1 MSKFDDIFSRKAK
14 EAFENYNADH
24 LAGDGWDSFAS
35 RYGKQRRRTIVFPL
49 WARAAS
55 IIILVTAGV
64 LFMNRFIS
72 RNPGE
77 PTGLT
82 AQQSG
87 NEMSDSTEAQTDTNA
102 VETATTASV
111 PVIADNELSTRETV
125 TGAGQ
130 TGNDGRRVRQATDT
144 GGLDGLTPDTG
155 NLASGQT
162 GDAQTRKTG
171 NLAAEQTGDA
181 QARKTG
187 NLATGRTR
195 ETDSRT
201 WQVRETGSLAAGQ
214 SNEPAIAVVTE
225 SDKMDDIYAGV
236 NLALNPIEIR
246 LTEKADSRLNLP
258 PVKVLD
264 DYRAQPR
271 QKMTTTLMTGLSGL
285 MASIDNATTT
295 AQGVSI
301 GFYVERQL
309 TRRISV
315 RPGLA
320 MAKHSYGMEG
330 TPEEVLA
337 GANTIMDYAAPEL
350 NGLSGTTS
358 SYEADIDLLL
368 MEVPVNFVFSLW
380 RRAEKNFFIST
391 GASTML
397 YLSQHMT
404 GSFNNTYTK
413 TMADSYGGTTYAT
426 KTTTVQVERE
436 HHLLNRVDFLGL
448 ANFSAGYSMPFG
460 RGTHLLLEP
469 FVQLPV
475 KDLTSMNLRIRYGG
489 LSMKIQF

>member
-24 LAGDGWDSFAS
+24 LAGDGWNSFAS

-55 IIILVTAGV
+55 IIILVTAGI

-72 RNPGE
+72 RNPEE
-77 PTGLT
+77 PAGLT
-82 AQQSG
+82 AHQSG
-87 NEMSDSTEAQTDTNA
+87 NEMSDSTEAKADTSA
-102 VETATTASV
+102 ARTATTASV
-111 PVIADNELSTRETV
+111 PVIADNELSTRETIS
-125 TGAGQ
+125 GARQ
-130 TGNDGRRVRQATDT
+130 TGDGGRRVRQATDT

>member
-55 IIILVTAGV
+55 IIILVTAGI

-72 RNPGE
+72 RNPEE
-77 PTGLT
+77 PAGLT
-82 AQQSG
+82 AHQSG
-87 NEMSDSTEAQTDTNA
+87 NEMSDSTEAKADTSA
-102 VETATTASV
+102 ARTATTASV

-125 TGAGQ
+125 SGARQ
-130 TGNDGRRVRQATDT
+130 TGDGGRRVRQATDT

-155 NLASGQT
+155 NLASG
-162 GDAQTRKTG
+162 R
-171 NLAAEQTGDA
+171 TGDA

-225 SDKMDDIYAGV
+225 SDKPDGIYAGV

-246 LTEKADSRLNLP
+246 LTDKADSRLNLP

-271 QKMTTTLMTGLSGL
+271 QKMTTTLMTGMSGM

-330 TPEEVLA
+330 TPEGVLA
-337 GANTIMDYAAPEL
+337 GENPVMDYAAPEL

-380 RRAEKNFFIST
+380 RRAEKSFFIST

-436 HHLLNRVDFLGL
+436 HQLLNRVDFLGL

>member
-24 LAGDGWDSFAS
+24 LAGDGWNSFAS

-55 IIILVTAGV
+55 IIILVTAGI

-72 RNPGE
+72 RNPEE
-77 PTGLT
+77 PAGLT
-82 AQQSG
+82 AHQSG
-87 NEMSDSTEAQTDTNA
+87 NEMSDSTEAKADTSA
-102 VETATTASV
+102 ARTATTASV
-111 PVIADNELSTRETV
+111 PVIADNELSTRETIS
-125 TGAGQ
+125 GARQ
-130 TGNDGRRVRQATDT
+130 TGDGGRRVRQATDT

-155 NLASGQT
+155 NLASGRT

>member
-102 VETATTASV
+102 VETVTTASV

-130 TGNDGRRVRQATDT
+130 TGDGGRRVRQATDT

-155 NLASGQT
+155 NLASGRT

-171 NLAAEQTGDA
+171 N
-181 QARKTG
+181 
-187 NLATGRTR
+187 
-195 ETDSRT
+195 
-201 WQVRETGSLAAGQ
+201 LAAGQ

>member
-1 MSKFDDIFSRKAK
+1 
-14 EAFENYNADH
+14 
-24 LAGDGWDSFAS
+24 
-35 RYGKQRRRTIVFPL
+35 
-49 WARAAS
+49 
-55 IIILVTAGV
+55 
-64 LFMNRFIS
+64 MNRFIS

-102 VETATTASV
+102 VETVTTASV

-130 TGNDGRRVRQATDT
+130 TGDGGRRVRQATDT

-171 NLAAEQTGDA
+171 N
-181 QARKTG
+181 
-187 NLATGRTR
+187 
-195 ETDSRT
+195 
-201 WQVRETGSLAAGQ
+201 LAAGQ

>member
-24 LAGDGWDSFAS
+24 LAGDGWNSFAS

-55 IIILVTAGV
+55 IIILVTAGI

-72 RNPGE
+72 RNPEE
-77 PTGLT
+77 PAGLT
-82 AQQSG
+82 AHQSG

-162 GDAQTRKTG
+162 GDAQ
-171 NLAAEQTGDA
+171 
-181 QARKTG
+181 ARKTG
-187 NLATGRTR
+187 N
-195 ETDSRT
+195 
-201 WQVRETGSLAAGQ
+201 LAAGQ

>member
-1 MSKFDDIFSRKAK
+1 
-14 EAFENYNADH
+14 
-24 LAGDGWDSFAS
+24 
-35 RYGKQRRRTIVFPL
+35 VFPL

-102 VETATTASV
+102 VETVTTASV

-130 TGNDGRRVRQATDT
+130 TGDGGRRVRQATDT

-171 NLAAEQTGDA
+171 N
-181 QARKTG
+181 
-187 NLATGRTR
+187 
-195 ETDSRT
+195 
-201 WQVRETGSLAAGQ
+201 LAAGQ

>member
-24 LAGDGWDSFAS
+24 LAGDGWNSFAS

-102 VETATTASV
+102 VETVTTASV

-130 TGNDGRRVRQATDT
+130 TGDGGRRVRQATDT

-162 GDAQTRKTG
+162 GDAQ
-171 NLAAEQTGDA
+171 
-181 QARKTG
+181 ARKTG
-187 NLATGRTR
+187 N
-195 ETDSRT
+195 
-201 WQVRETGSLAAGQ
+201 LAAGQ

>member
-102 VETATTASV
+102 VETVTTASV

-130 TGNDGRRVRQATDT
+130 TGDGGRRVRQATDT

-171 NLAAEQTGDA
+171 N
-181 QARKTG
+181 
-187 NLATGRTR
+187 
-195 ETDSRT
+195 
-201 WQVRETGSLAAGQ
+201 LAAGQ

-436 HHLLNRVDFLGL
+436 HQLLNRVDFLGL

>member
-24 LAGDGWDSFAS
+24 LAGDGWNSFAS

-55 IIILVTAGV
+55 IIILVTAGI

-72 RNPGE
+72 RNPEE
-77 PTGLT
+77 PAGLT
-82 AQQSG
+82 AHQSG
-87 NEMSDSTEAQTDTNA
+87 NEMSDSTEAKADTSA
-102 VETATTASV
+102 ARTATTASV
-111 PVIADNELSTRETV
+111 PVIADNELSTRETIS
-125 TGAGQ
+125 GARQ
-130 TGNDGRRVRQATDT
+130 TGDGGRRVRQATDT

-187 NLATGRTR
+187 N
-195 ETDSRT
+195 
-201 WQVRETGSLAAGQ
+201 LAAGQ

>member
-24 LAGDGWDSFAS
+24 LAGDGWNSFAS

-102 VETATTASV
+102 VETVTTASV

-171 NLAAEQTGDA
+171 N
-181 QARKTG
+181 
-187 NLATGRTR
+187 
-195 ETDSRT
+195 
-201 WQVRETGSLAAGQ
+201 LAAGQ

>member
-24 LAGDGWDSFAS
+24 LAGDGWNSFAS

-171 NLAAEQTGDA
+171 N
-181 QARKTG
+181 
-187 NLATGRTR
+187 
-195 ETDSRT
+195 
-201 WQVRETGSLAAGQ
+201 LAAGQ

>member
-102 VETATTASV
+102 VETVTTASV

-130 TGNDGRRVRQATDT
+130 TGDGGRRVRQATDT

-171 NLAAEQTGDA
+171 N
-181 QARKTG
+181 
-187 NLATGRTR
+187 
-195 ETDSRT
+195 
-201 WQVRETGSLAAGQ
+201 LAAGQ

>member
-87 NEMSDSTEAQTDTNA
+87 NEMSDSTEAKADTSA
-102 VETATTASV
+102 ARTATTASV

-130 TGNDGRRVRQATDT
+130 TGDGGRRVRQATDT

-171 NLAAEQTGDA
+171 N
-181 QARKTG
+181 
-187 NLATGRTR
+187 
-195 ETDSRT
+195 
-201 WQVRETGSLAAGQ
+201 LAAGQ

-436 HHLLNRVDFLGL
+436 HQLLNRVDFLGL

>member
-102 VETATTASV
+102 VETVTTASV

-130 TGNDGRRVRQATDT
+130 TGDGGRRVRQATDT

-171 NLAAEQTGDA
+171 N
-181 QARKTG
+181 
-187 NLATGRTR
+187 
-195 ETDSRT
+195 
-201 WQVRETGSLAAGQ
+201 LAAGQ

-258 PVKVLD
+258 PVKVPD

>member
-72 RNPGE
+72 RNPEE
-77 PTGLT
+77 PAGLT
-82 AQQSG
+82 AHQSG

-102 VETATTASV
+102 VETVTTASV

-130 TGNDGRRVRQATDT
+130 TGDGGRRVRQATDT

-171 NLAAEQTGDA
+171 N
-181 QARKTG
+181 
-187 NLATGRTR
+187 
-195 ETDSRT
+195 
-201 WQVRETGSLAAGQ
+201 LAAGQ

>member
-24 LAGDGWDSFAS
+24 LAGDGWDFFAS

-162 GDAQTRKTG
+162 GDAQ
-171 NLAAEQTGDA
+171 
-181 QARKTG
+181 ARKTG
-187 NLATGRTR
+187 N
-195 ETDSRT
+195 
-201 WQVRETGSLAAGQ
+201 LAAGQ

>member
-55 IIILVTAGV
+55 IIILVTAGI

-72 RNPGE
+72 RNPEE
-77 PTGLT
+77 PAGLT
-82 AQQSG
+82 AHQSG
-87 NEMSDSTEAQTDTNA
+87 NEMSDSTEAKADTSA
-102 VETATTASV
+102 ARTATTASV

-187 NLATGRTR
+187 N
-195 ETDSRT
+195 
-201 WQVRETGSLAAGQ
+201 LAAGQ

>member
-102 VETATTASV
+102 VETVTTASV

-130 TGNDGRRVRQATDT
+130 TGDGGRRVRQATDT

>member
-24 LAGDGWDSFAS
+24 LAGDGWNSFAS

-55 IIILVTAGV
+55 IIILVTAGI

-87 NEMSDSTEAQTDTNA
+87 NEMSDSTEAKADTSA
-102 VETATTASV
+102 ARTATTASV
-111 PVIADNELSTRETV
+111 PVIADNELSTRETIS
-125 TGAGQ
+125 GARQ
-130 TGNDGRRVRQATDT
+130 TGDGGRRVRQATDT

-162 GDAQTRKTG
+162 GDAQ
-171 NLAAEQTGDA
+171 
-181 QARKTG
+181 ARKTG
-187 NLATGRTR
+187 N
-195 ETDSRT
+195 
-201 WQVRETGSLAAGQ
+201 LAAGQ

>member
-102 VETATTASV
+102 VETVTTASV

-130 TGNDGRRVRQATDT
+130 TGDGGRRVRQATDT

-155 NLASGQT
+155 NLASGRT

-171 NLAAEQTGDA
+171 N
-181 QARKTG
+181 
-187 NLATGRTR
+187 
-195 ETDSRT
+195 
-201 WQVRETGSLAAGQ
+201 LAAGQ

-380 RRAEKNFFIST
+380 RRAEKSFFIST

>member
-102 VETATTASV
+102 VETVTTASV
-111 PVIADNELSTRETV
+111 PVIADNELSTRETIS
-125 TGAGQ
+125 GARQ
-130 TGNDGRRVRQATDT
+130 TGDGGRRVRQATDT

>member
-87 NEMSDSTEAQTDTNA
+87 NEMSDSTEAKADTSA
-102 VETATTASV
+102 ARTATTASV
-111 PVIADNELSTRETV
+111 PVIADNELSTRETIS
-125 TGAGQ
+125 GARQ
-130 TGNDGRRVRQATDT
+130 TGDGGRRVRQATDT

-171 NLAAEQTGDA
+171 N
-181 QARKTG
+181 
-187 NLATGRTR
+187 
-195 ETDSRT
+195 
-201 WQVRETGSLAAGQ
+201 LAAGQ

>member
-24 LAGDGWDSFAS
+24 LAGDGWDFFAS

-55 IIILVTAGV
+55 IIILVTAGI

-72 RNPGE
+72 RNPEE
-77 PTGLT
+77 PAGLT
-82 AQQSG
+82 AHQSG
-87 NEMSDSTEAQTDTNA
+87 NEMSDSTEAKADTSA
-102 VETATTASV
+102 ARTATTASV
-111 PVIADNELSTRETV
+111 PVIADNELSTRETIS
-125 TGAGQ
+125 GARQ
-130 TGNDGRRVRQATDT
+130 TGDGGRRVRQATDT

-155 NLASGQT
+155 NLASGRT

-187 NLATGRTR
+187 N
-195 ETDSRT
+195 
-201 WQVRETGSLAAGQ
+201 LAAGQ

>member
-111 PVIADNELSTRETV
+111 PVIADNELSTRETIS
-125 TGAGQ
+125 GARQ
-130 TGNDGRRVRQATDT
+130 TGDGGRRVRQATDT

-187 NLATGRTR
+187 N
-195 ETDSRT
+195 
-201 WQVRETGSLAAGQ
+201 LAAGQ

>member
-111 PVIADNELSTRETV
+111 PVIADNELSTRETIS
-125 TGAGQ
+125 GARQ
-130 TGNDGRRVRQATDT
+130 TGDGGRRVRQATDT

-171 NLAAEQTGDA
+171 N
-181 QARKTG
+181 
-187 NLATGRTR
+187 
-195 ETDSRT
+195 
-201 WQVRETGSLAAGQ
+201 LAAGQ

>member
-102 VETATTASV
+102 VETVTTASV

-130 TGNDGRRVRQATDT
+130 TGDGGRRVRQATDT

-171 NLAAEQTGDA
+171 N
-181 QARKTG
+181 
-187 NLATGRTR
+187 
-195 ETDSRT
+195 
-201 WQVRETGSLAAGQ
+201 LAAGQ

-330 TPEEVLA
+330 TPEGVLA
-337 GANTIMDYAAPEL
+337 GENPVMDYAAPEL

-436 HHLLNRVDFLGL
+436 HQLLNRVDFLGL

>member
-162 GDAQTRKTG
+162 GDAQ
-171 NLAAEQTGDA
+171 
-181 QARKTG
+181 ARKTG
-187 NLATGRTR
+187 N
-195 ETDSRT
+195 
-201 WQVRETGSLAAGQ
+201 LAAGQ

>member
-102 VETATTASV
+102 VETVTTASV

-130 TGNDGRRVRQATDT
+130 TGDGGRRVRQATDT

-171 NLAAEQTGDA
+171 N
-181 QARKTG
+181 
-187 NLATGRTR
+187 
-195 ETDSRT
+195 
-201 WQVRETGSLAAGQ
+201 LAAGQ

-380 RRAEKNFFIST
+380 RRAEKSFFIST